1 MPSGRV
7 GVCHLGV
14 HGVRTRVVPRPAL
27 ARGARHERSHRKAL
41 PARDGAGAPWAR
53 KHSARKRE
61 ARAMP
66 VFFALCRARGRAV
79 CRHGAGCSIP
89 PRYAARLDVPRG
101 GMQHHPATATSS
113 VRSPLPTFEMRQLA
127 RHDNGQNICPENIL
141 HISSILLVARM
152 RTAEATAVCVGSI
165 AFLMSLG
172 APRRAVA
179 AATARLRPATP
190 VCRRA
195 AHAAAEM
202 RALRGGAEEADR
214 GYPGA
219 APRARAHASLRRFC
233 VASRVCVVQYVC
245 ACAAARAER
254 LPVCVCLQDTKT
266 HMRATSLSLS
276 LSLSYTYAA
285 ETWQQ
290 RCISEKIY

>member
-66 VFFALCRARGRAV
+66 VFFALRRARGRAV

-101 GMQHHPATATSS
+101 GMQHHPATPPSS

-127 RHDNGQNICPENIL
+127 RHDNGQNICPKIFF
-141 HISSILLVARM
+141 
-152 RTAEATAVCVGSI
+152 T
-165 AFLMSLG
+165 FLQFFL
-172 APRRAVA
+172 
-179 AATARLRPATP
+179 
-190 VCRRA
+190 
-195 AHAAAEM
+195 
-202 RALRGGAEEADR
+202 
-214 GYPGA
+214 
-219 APRARAHASLRRFC
+219 
-233 VASRVCVVQYVC
+233 
-245 ACAAARAER
+245 
-254 LPVCVCLQDTKT
+254 
-266 HMRATSLSLS
+266 
-276 LSLSYTYAA
+276 
-285 ETWQQ
+285 
-290 RCISEKIY
+290 